1 MVKQLSH
8 CRTVSSEKRE
18 SQAWDTA
25 KKALKATGIYRNNR
39 NLQENRNT
47 VMFFCRTVALFFHKW
62 ISRHSDKNASDIVPS
77 DPALNKS
84 AYFWENK
91 KAVNTCNY
99 VSTAFFAAFYY
110 FINTHFFVAKD
121 STNDTMH
128 PMKFKRPKRCKMH
141 PFGLLFYFSFHH
153 LIFKHGNQFIVLMF
167 KFLLID
173 YLEQH
178 FKIYISKFLV
188 IIY

>member
-1 MVKQLSH
+1 M
-8 CRTVSSEKRE
+8 
-18 SQAWDTA
+18 
-25 KKALKATGIYRNNR
+25 
-39 NLQENRNT
+39 
-47 VMFFCRTVALFFHKW
+47 
-62 ISRHSDKNASDIVPS
+62 
-77 DPALNKS
+77 
-84 AYFWENK
+84 
-91 KAVNTCNY
+91 
-99 VSTAFFAAFYY
+99 
-110 FINTHFFVAKD
+110 AKD

>member
-25 KKALKATGIYRNNR
+25 KKVLKATGIYRNNR

-62 ISRHSDKNASDIVPS
+62 ISKHSDKKCVGYCSSWPRIEQKCIF
-77 DPALNKS
+77 LRKQ
-84 AYFWENK
+84 

-99 VSTAFFAAFYY
+99 VSTAFFAAFSY
-110 FINTHFFVAKD
+110 FKNTHFFVVEAMRD
-121 STNDTMH
+121 Y
-128 PMKFKRPKRCKMH
+128 
-141 PFGLLFYFSFHH
+141 LF
-153 LIFKHGNQFIVLMF
+153 LRIFKISEVRHHADAWFFAIRIF
-167 KFLLID
+167 KKLL
-173 YLEQH
+173 
-178 FKIYISKFLV
+178 
-188 IIY
+188 

>member
-25 KKALKATGIYRNNR
+25 KKALETTGIYRNNR

-99 VSTAFFAAFYY
+99 VSTAFFAAFSY
-110 FINTHFFVAKD
+110 FKNTHFFVVEAMLTVVK
-121 STNDTMH
+121 SLICNRSKWEKSETTWI
-128 PMKFKRPKRCKMH
+128 FCAFYWIALTGLRC
-141 PFGLLFYFSFHH
+141 
-153 LIFKHGNQFIVLMF
+153 
-167 KFLLID
+167 
-173 YLEQH
+173 
-178 FKIYISKFLV
+178 
-188 IIY
+188 

>member
-1 MVKQLSH
+1 MIIVLHIHHNLHSIPCQS
-8 CRTVSSEKRE
+8 TVTFLFDILMSNW
-18 SQAWDTA
+18 SQ
-25 KKALKATGIYRNNR
+25 N
-39 NLQENRNT
+39 Q
-47 VMFFCRTVALFFHKW
+47 FFCKKVKKYSAENDVFSELF
-62 ISRHSDKNASDIVPS
+62 
-77 DPALNKS
+77 L
-84 AYFWENK
+84 
-91 KAVNTCNY
+91 
-99 VSTAFFAAFYY
+99 
-110 FINTHFFVAKD
+110 AKD
-121 STNDTMH
+121 STNDT
-128 PMKFKRPKRCKMH
+128 MH

>member
-1 MVKQLSH
+1 MDFSISACPLFGVQFNDNPKNKTLAFNNKTIT
-8 CRTVSSEKRE
+8 CYRFILPCKK
-18 SQAWDTA
+18 
-25 KKALKATGIYRNNR
+25 KKATMIFLSLWLLSFYDKPKTPCFSAF
-39 NLQENRNT
+39 LQYK
-47 VMFFCRTVALFFHKW
+47 RTQRLY
-62 ISRHSDKNASDIVPS
+62 HS
-77 DPALNKS
+77 LG
-84 AYFWENK
+84 
-91 KAVNTCNY
+91 
-99 VSTAFFAAFYY
+99 AFM
-110 FINTHFFVAKD
+110 AKD